1 MLKQLHPVIRR
12 PVTVFIAVVIISI
25 VTVVVSESILNDAYE
40 NEQSEKRAM
49 RIWKNKID
57 GSRESN
63 KIIDEYENSYT
74 SLVNRHIIGDE
85 DRLSWFETIQA
96 TTNARG
102 MPSVKYNI
110 TSQKPAED
118 PGGMLAAQGLRV
130 FRSKMTLDITMAH
143 EGDLFA
149 MLNNL
154 ETKAKGLYAVD
165 SCTIEKKNKDEIAGN
180 DSMRALCELS
190 WYTFKS
196 ADDKEKI

>member
-1 MLKQLHPVIRR
+1 MLSKIHPVIKRALY
-12 PVTVFIAVVIISI
+12 VFTAVVIVSVVL
-25 VTVVVSESILNDAYE
+25 VTLSDSYMDESYK

-63 KIIDEYENSYT
+63 KLIDKYESSYT
-74 SLVNRHIIGDE
+74 SLVNRFIVGE
-85 DRLSWFETIQA
+85 ENRLSWFETIQS

-110 TSQKPAED
+110 TSQELVPDKS
-118 PGGMLAAQGLRV
+118 GQHSSKGLEV
-130 FRSKMTLDITMAH
+130 FRSKMTLDIIMAH

-149 MLNNL
+149 MLNDL
-154 ETKAKGLYAVD
+154 EENAKGLFIVD
-165 SCTIEKKNKDEIAGN
+165 KCDIKKTESRSKDK
-180 DSMRALCELS
+180 SLKMRSQCELS

-196 ADDKEKI
+196 TDDKGKI

>member
-1 MLKQLHPVIRR
+1 MLSKIHPVIKRALY
-12 PVTVFIAVVIISI
+12 VFAAVVIVSVVL
-25 VTVVVSESILNDAYE
+25 VTLSDSHMDESYK

-63 KIIDEYENSYT
+63 KLIDKYESSYT
-74 SLVNRHIIGDE
+74 SLVNRYIVGE
-85 DRLSWFETIQA
+85 ENRLSWFETIQL

-110 TSQKPAED
+110 TSQEKLVDKNGQHSAK
-118 PGGMLAAQGLRV
+118 GLEV
-130 FRSKMTLDITMAH
+130 YRSKMTLDIIMAH

-149 MLNNL
+149 MLNDL
-154 ETKAKGLYAVD
+154 EENAKGLFVVD
-165 SCTIEKKNKDEIAGN
+165 KCDIKRIETASKQSQMK
-180 DSMRALCELS
+180 MRSQCELS

-196 ADDKEKI
+196 TDNKGKI

>member
-1 MLKQLHPVIRR
+1 MRKQIHPVIK
-12 PVTVFIAVVIISI
+12 PAVYVFGIVVVISI
-25 VTVVVSESILNDAYE
+25 VAGVISESYMSDAYQ
-40 NEQSEKRAM
+40 NEESEKRAM

-74 SLVNRHIIGDE
+74 SLVNRHIVGE
-85 DRLSWFETIQA
+85 ENRLSWFETIQS
-96 TTNARG
+96 TTNSRG

-110 TSQKPAED
+110 TSQKLVNDVSGQHAS
-118 PGGMLAAQGLRV
+118 QGLRV
-130 FRSKMTLDITMAH
+130 FKSKMTLDIKMAH

-154 ETKAKGLYAVD
+154 ESKAKGLFTVD
-165 SCTIEKKNKDEIAGN
+165 KCEIEKIQARSKEQIEN
-180 DSMRALCELS
+180 MRSLCELS

-196 ADDKEKI
+196 ADDRKEI

>member
-1 MLKQLHPVIRR
+1 MRKQVHPVIK
-12 PVTVFIAVVIISI
+12 PALGIFIMVLVVSI
-25 VTVVVSESILNDAYE
+25 VAVVVSESYMNDAYDS
-40 NEQSEKRAM
+40 EQSEKRAM

-74 SLVNRHIIGDE
+74 SLVNRHIIGE
-85 DRLSWFETIQA
+85 ENRLSWFETIQS

-110 TSQKPAED
+110 TSQTLVNDAS
-118 PGGMLAAQGLRV
+118 GQHAAQGLKV
-130 FRSKMTLDITMAH
+130 FKSKMTLDIKMAH

-154 ETKAKGLYAVD
+154 DSKAKGLFVVD
-165 SCTIEKKNKDEIAGN
+165 KCDIEKKETSDKNKVN
-180 DSMRALCELS
+180 SMRALCELS
-190 WYTFKS
+190 WFTFKS
-196 ADDKEKI
+196 ADDREKI

>member
-1 MLKQLHPVIRR
+1 MD
-12 PVTVFIAVVIISI
+12 
-25 VTVVVSESILNDAYE
+25 EAYK

-63 KIIDEYENSYT
+63 KIIDEYESSYT
-74 SLVNRHIIGDE
+74 SLVNRYIVGE
-85 DRLSWFETIQA
+85 ENRLSWFETIQS

-110 TSQKPAED
+110 TRQELVTDKNGQHSAK
-118 PGGMLAAQGLRV
+118 GLEV
-130 FRSKMTLDITMAH
+130 YRSKMTLDIVMAH

-149 MLNNL
+149 MLNDL
-154 ETKAKGLYAVD
+154 EENAKGLFIVD
-165 SCTIEKKNKDEIAGN
+165 KCDIKKTENASKEGGLT
-180 DSMRALCELS
+180 MRSQCELS

-196 ADDKEKI
+196 TDNKEPI